1 MFMLF
6 LCEKTLCFLS
16 RGDSWVMYQIIK
28 VLNNNAFLASYDDG
42 ERILLGKGIGFGKKA
57 GDRFQTIK
65 GARVFTLASKE
76 NEESGLN
83 VVKGIDPVFL

>member
-1 MFMLF
+1 
-6 LCEKTLCFLS
+6 
-16 RGDSWVMYQIIK
+16 MYQIIK
-28 VLNNNAFLASYDDG
+28 VLNNNAFLARHDDG

-83 VVKGIDPVFL
+83 VVKGIDTVFLEAAGKIIEESE